1 MTTFKKWANIL
12 ATVNIIVLFT
22 IWIVIISLYGFL
34 TILTIKWYYFLIL
47 FSSLSIYLRRVEIAT
62 VLQIIGCLIQG
73 VADPFIA
80 GSGQYSTDVSN
91 LLTAIINRSTGL
103 YPEDFA
109 KQYLFEPLGI
119 PDEDWGW
126 YKDYEGINWGG
137 SGLCMNRTSMA
148 KIAYLCLREGNWNGT
163 QILSQEYIQKATTDF
178 DGMISDVYQPY
189 GYSIWLNNYTTNVS
203 WYYASGAFG
212 QNFYVISEL
221 DLIVLF
227 NAWSTIGTNQTQI
240 LTDYIIPSII
250 IEEAGEEEE
259 EEETPPPPPIPGY
272 EPLIVIGATIIVYIG
287 IVVVKKKKL

>member
-1 MTTFKKWANIL
+1 
-12 ATVNIIVLFT
+12 
-22 IWIVIISLYGFL
+22 
-34 TILTIKWYYFLIL
+34 
-47 FSSLSIYLRRVEIAT
+47 
-62 VLQIIGCLIQG
+62 
-73 VADPFIA
+73 
-80 GSGQYSTDVSN
+80 
-91 LLTAIINRSTGL
+91 
-103 YPEDFA
+103 
-109 KQYLFEPLGI
+109 
-119 PDEDWGW
+119 
-126 YKDYEGINWGG
+126 
-137 SGLCMNRTSMA
+137 MNRTSMA
-148 KIAYLCLREGNWNGT
+148 KIASYLCLREGNWNGT

-189 GYSIWLNNYTTNVS
+189 GYSFWLNNYTTNVS

-221 DLIVLF
+221 DLIVLS

-259 EEETPPPPPIPGY
+259 EEETPPPSPIPGY